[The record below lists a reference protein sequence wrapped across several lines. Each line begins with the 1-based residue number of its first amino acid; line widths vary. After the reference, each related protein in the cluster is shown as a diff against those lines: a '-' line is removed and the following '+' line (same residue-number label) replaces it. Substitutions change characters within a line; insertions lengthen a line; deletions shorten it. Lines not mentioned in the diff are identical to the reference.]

1 MGSPRTRRRKHIL
14 FGSILAAVILVS
26 GLAIVGAILPPL
38 FSEQLGQAMVETVPL
53 ASASYL
59 SGEYGA
65 PAGTAM
71 LGNSLRPTSSLKLI
85 YTAQMS
91 VTLDE
96 KMAEAFPD
104 LLTEKARAWN
114 GYVSGAAN
122 WRESGQRPQGHIT
135 VRVPAERLHELLD
148 WIDNTVTV
156 VNSNLTVEDISEQYV
171 DLEARLANLRAAES
185 RLGELLAEAKG
196 SLEEVLKVE
205 QEIRRVRGEIETLVG
220 RKRYWD
226 NHIAMSTLTVSYR
239 LADIYHARDLTAP
252 PFGRR
257 VELALG
263 SSWRSF
269 TRAMAALAIGVVYAL
284 PWLAIAAVVL
294 VAALIRRG
302 RRRRGV

>member
-1 MGSPRTRRRKHIL
+1 MRTEFEDVAGRPPP
-14 FGSILAAVILVS
+14 AAA
-26 GLAIVGAILPPL
+26 G
-38 FSEQLGQAMVETVPL
+38 F
-53 ASASYL
+53 L

-65 PAGTAM
+65 PAAMAM
-71 LGNSLRPTSSLKLI
+71 LGNSLRPTTGLKLI
-85 YTAQMS
+85 YNAQVS
-91 VTLDE
+91 VALDE
-96 KMAEAFPD
+96 EMADAFPD

-156 VNSNLTVEDISEQYV
+156 VNLNLTVEDISEQYV
-171 DLEARLANLRAAES
+171 DLEARVTNLRAAEA
-185 RLGELLAEAKG
+185 RLSKLLAEAKG

-205 QEIRRVRGEIETLVG
+205 QEIRRVRGDIEALVG

-226 NHIAMSTLTVSYR
+226 SQIAMSTLTVSYR

-257 VELALG
+257 LELALG

-269 TRAMAALAIGVVYAL
+269 TRAMAGLAIGVIYAL
-284 PWLAIAAVVL
+284 PWLAIAVVVL
-294 VAALIRRG
+294 VAALIRRA
-302 RRRRGV
+302 RRRRRKRLSST